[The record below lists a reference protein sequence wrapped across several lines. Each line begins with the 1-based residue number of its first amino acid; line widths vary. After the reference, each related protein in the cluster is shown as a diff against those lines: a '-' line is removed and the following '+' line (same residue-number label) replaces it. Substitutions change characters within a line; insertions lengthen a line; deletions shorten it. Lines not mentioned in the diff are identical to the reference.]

1 MLRSRVT
8 WPVNE
13 IARFRII
20 VEQLIKRVWND
31 IAISRALSES
41 KHSSESEQELPRFSL
56 MAKYEDSPQQVVSEL
71 HTLPNIS
78 LTDCWPG
85 NLKAP

>member
-1 MLRSRVT
+1 MLRSLLT

-13 IARFRII
+13 IASFRII
-20 VEQLIKRVWND
+20 VEQLIKSRLKD

-56 MAKYEDSPQQVVSEL
+56 MAKYDVSPQHVASKL
-71 HTLPNIS
+71 HTLS
-78 LTDCWPG
+78 
-85 NLKAP
+85 